1 MINAAIVGLGRW
13 GQNLVN
19 SVQGKSDKIRFT
31 TGVLRH
37 PENAR
42 AYADKQGLT
51 LERDLAKVLAD
62 PAIDAIVLATPHTIH
77 AEQILAAAK
86 AGKPV
91 FTEKPFT
98 LTSRDAADAVRAA
111 ARSKIT
117 LGVGFNWR
125 FQPALQEIRRM
136 LEDGR
141 LGTLLHIEGNFC
153 GPSVYR
159 FPKAHWR
166 QQRDEGPAG
175 GMTGRGI
182 HVVDAM
188 LYLAGQVETVHSQS
202 YRIALDY
209 GIDDTTSMLFRFR
222 NGATGYLGTIIA
234 TAETWRMQVFGS
246 HGWVEV
252 GDVEHLTTWQMR
264 VCFVDPENLNTHQ
277 RPQVMTFPEIST
289 ERLELENFAD
299 AVAAGRPLAVS
310 GGDEEHG
317 VSVLEAILDSAK
329 TGRTITVG
337 KSATAQRRASASPAS
352 TRVAR
357 KAKRL
362 VKSVKK
368 TLREVVKKTRSAV
381 TKKTRSAK
389 KKTRARPTPRTA
401 VRKHARRKSSAKRGV
416 R

>member
-1 MINAAIVGLGRW
+1 MINAAIIGLGRW

-19 SVQGKSDKIRFT
+19 SVQGKSEKIRFIAA
-31 TGVLRH
+31 VLRH

-42 AYADKQGLT
+42 EYAERQALTLYSNYAD
-51 LERDLAKVLAD
+51 VLSD
-62 PAIDAIVLATPHTIH
+62 PAIDAIVLATPHTVH
-77 AEQILAAAK
+77 AEQIMKAVE

-98 LTSRDAADAVRAA
+98 LTSESAAHALKAA
-111 ARSKIT
+111 ERKNVT
-117 LGVGFNWR
+117 VGVGFNWR

-136 LEDGR
+136 LGDGR
-141 LGTLLHIEGNFC
+141 LGELLHIEGNFC

-159 FPKAHWR
+159 FPQAHWR

-188 LYLAGQVETVHSQS
+188 LYLAGHIDTVQAQS

-246 HGWVEV
+246 RGWVEV
-252 GDVEHLTTWQMR
+252 GDVEHLTTWQMK
-264 VCFVDPENLNTHQ
+264 VCYVDPTNLHHHP
-277 RPQVMTFPEIST
+277 RPQIVTFPQMST
-289 ERLELENFAD
+289 ERAELENFAE
-299 AVAAGRPLAVS
+299 AVLEKRPLAMA

-317 VSVLEAILDSAK
+317 VAVLEAILESAAS
-329 TGRTITVG
+329 GRTITIG
-337 KSATAQRRASASPAS
+337 KPAPAPERAPAKVAAKKAVRKAVKRVAAKTKRVVAAVKKTVRKAVRKVASPAS
-352 TRVAR
+352 
-357 KAKRL
+357 
-362 VKSVKK
+362 KK
-368 TLREVVKKTRSAV
+368 GKTRTAP
-381 TKKTRSAK
+381 AK
-389 KKTRARPTPRTA
+389 KKKAAR
-401 VRKHARRKSSAKRGV
+401 KK
-416 R
+416 